1 MPLSELWVNGGSSAK
16 RGMLE
21 PEVSQ
26 CDSYLH
32 EPGLGSV
39 GREETVIYI

>member
-1 MPLSELWVNGGSSAK
+1 MPLSELWVSGGSSAK